1 MINTDR
7 IFLFAIFLIYASG
20 VIMIV
25 ATFPG
30 DIRLRRSDSRLD
42 FNSIKDALYT
52 KIRTSTLYK
61 SAREERIDKAIYEDL
76 SYLRNLIIAHKGM
89 VSSDKVITNL
99 SERDGILK
107 KSYIKMLSLLRLGRV
122 REAERVLRTGTAT
135 SAGKEFASL
144 LITWEEL
151 PPEQLEEIIVSCIRS
166 IKETNL
172 TKRKKREEILSDL
185 IYFPATLNVFLI
197 FINFVYISYFM
208 QQKQMFEMIF

>member
-7 IFLFAIFLIYASG
+7 VILFAVFLIFDAG
-20 VIMIV
+20 VIMLLSS
-25 ATFPG
+25 FPKE
-30 DIRLRRSDSRLD
+30 IRLRKSDVRHD
-42 FNSIKDALYT
+42 FKSIKDALFT

-61 SAREERIDKAIYEDL
+61 SVREERIDKAIYEDL

-89 VSSDKVITNL
+89 VSSDKIITSL
-99 SERDGILK
+99 AERDGVLK

-122 REAERVLRTGTAT
+122 REAEKILQMGTAT

-144 LITWEEL
+144 LITWEEI
-151 PPEQLEEIIVSCIRS
+151 PPEQLEEIIVSYRRS

-172 TKRKKREEILSDL
+172 TKQKKREEILSDL